1 MKKNLT
7 EVPQQQFETALGGF
21 QKTSTPGFSGPFIN
35 SAPAGSMFTKP
46 QRQSAWVIGNKTVL
60 LKHENLPEGTVLYYA
75 DISLL

>member
-7 EVPQQQFETALGGF
+7 EVPQPQFETALKNF
-21 QKTSTPGFSGPFIN
+21 QKTVPGFSGPFIN
-35 SAPAGSMFTKP
+35 SAPVGDMFTEP

-60 LKHENLPEGTVLYYA
+60 LKHENPLDGTVLYYA